1 MELKIVLKCENPQ
14 IIIDSLKVDNANL
27 PKGMQIDNKVNN
39 NILEILIK
47 MNINQPNDILTIR
60 NTADEILTHIKAIQS
75 ALEL

>member
-14 IIIDSLKVDNANL
+14 IIIDSLKVDNVNL

-39 NILEILIK
+39 NTLEILIR

>member
-14 IIIDSLKVDNANL
+14 IIIDSLKVDNVNL

>member
-14 IIIDSLKVDNANL
+14 IIIDSLKVDNVNL

-39 NILEILIK
+39 NILEILIR

>member
-1 MELKIVLKCENPQ
+1 MFYLSNGVYDL
-14 IIIDSLKVDNANL
+14 ANKYCL
-27 PKGMQIDNKVNN
+27 EFITVNN
-39 NILEILIK
+39 NILEILIR

>member
-14 IIIDSLKVDNANL
+14 IIIDSLKVDNVNL

-39 NILEILIK
+39 NTLEILIK